1 MSVDAKHEL
10 SERGVVQI
18 LGAIDPILIQHARD
32 RIYQTLADQGL
43 NSYNRWARPGASRPW
58 DSARFTKRLKKTA
71 TARCHLSAG

>member
-43 NSYNRWARPGASRPW
+43 NSYNR
-58 DSARFTKRLKKTA
+58 
-71 TARCHLSAG
+71 